1 MGIFLRDSQLYAR
14 HPPLLSC
21 PFPSPSAQPVN
32 PVHQLKC
39 VGDARHLMHR
49 DKGNSQM
56 VENCFVFIKFVEIKE
71 ISYHLTLF
79 VHEYLMGII
88 KH

>member
-1 MGIFLRDSQLYAR
+1 MLGILPSLQA
-14 HPPLLSC
+14 PPKHTANASRAGDVLTR
-21 PFPSPSAQPVN
+21 
-32 PVHQLKC
+32 
-39 VGDARHLMHR
+39 VGNAHHEMHR

-56 VENCFVFIKFVEIKE
+56 VGNCFVFIKFGEIKE

>member
-1 MGIFLRDSQLYAR
+1 MLQAAC
-14 HPPLLSC
+14 PPSMPPTRCTASESRASLQMC
-21 PFPSPSAQPVN
+21 GQCTA
-32 PVHQLKC
+32 LK
-39 VGDARHLMHR
+39 MHR

-56 VENCFVFIKFVEIKE
+56 VENCFVFIKFGEIKE

>member
-1 MGIFLRDSQLYAR
+1 
-14 HPPLLSC
+14 
-21 PFPSPSAQPVN
+21 
-32 PVHQLKC
+32 
-39 VGDARHLMHR
+39 
-49 DKGNSQM
+49 M

-71 ISYHLTLF
+71 ISYRLTLF